1 MNKKYQ
7 LMWGGRD
14 NVSIPYMLAD
24 RFCFIAG
31 TQILMRNDATKNIE
45 DIDVGD
51 IVKSWNEIT
60 NKVEDSKV
68 VKLIQPVHDDML
80 VIRFSNDVVNEN
92 TFDHPYYVKDK
103 GWCSYSP
110 TLTKERYDINS
121 ELLEVGDICYFN
133 NSDELEE
140 VEISFIKEN
149 WGEVQTYIFELDNN
163 YTFFANGILTHNKC
177 FKDTTQV
184 VLENGKWKNIT
195 EVKIGDKL
203 LGKDGES
210 NEVIDYH
217 RPTLGQFN
225 DKLPTP
231 LKMTS
236 INGGGFDV
244 SQDHIF
250 MTSDG
255 WKTPTAEMCKILHS
269 NVLES
274 EGIENIKDLQIGD
287 KIVIPNGLEEVISV
301 EFKEDDSNLQL
312 YNFVLKGNKTY
323 YVIMDGHDK
332 PMLVHNKVE
341 SLELTSTVVSGSSLE
356 GSSSVQT
363 HEDMNVGDTVLAASI
378 VGLPDTDVA
387 SEFLLW
393 EYTGSD
399 PISSQITLV
408 TASIESIITSSHA
421 DFKLIETSG
430 KSEPLKISDTHPVLA
445 QSESIWAFEYVGDID
460 ATYTLVSSSLEE
472 VAINTITQIT
482 GSEQTGSFRR
492 FDIEPQDTYFAD
504 GILVHN

>member
-1 MNKKYQ
+1 MKNKK

-14 NVSIPYMLAD
+14 NVSIPYMI

-149 WGEVQTYIFELDNN
+149 WDEVQTYIFELDNN

-177 FKDTTQV
+177 FPSGTKITMGDNTI
-184 VLENGKWKNIT
+184 KNIENVVSGEKVFSYNLKT
-195 EVKIGDKL
+195 NEKDVSLVGEVDELIDELFVLNEGMIETSNQHPFYVLKKDGSKVWASLDKEATILNFPTLHYVKELELGDKL
-203 LGKDGES
+203 LTQDDEWV
-210 NEVIDYH
+210 E
-217 RPTLGQFN
+217 L
-225 DKLPTP
+225 
-231 LKMTS
+231 TS
-236 INGGGFDV
+236 IEKKPGSYTAYNLLSVGENENYYANGF
-244 SQDHIF
+244 
-250 MTSDG
+250 
-255 WKTPTAEMCKILHS
+255 
-269 NVLES
+269 
-274 EGIENIKDLQIGD
+274 
-287 KIVIPNGLEEVISV
+287 
-301 EFKEDDSNLQL
+301 
-312 YNFVLKGNKTY
+312 
-323 YVIMDGHDK
+323 
-332 PMLVHNKVE
+332 LVHNE
-341 SLELTSTVVSGSSLE
+341 SVSLSSLVLSGSALE
-356 GSSSVQT
+356 GTSSIQT

-378 VGLPDTDVA
+378 EGLPDTDVA
-387 SEFLLW
+387 AEFLLW

-408 TASIESIITSSHA
+408 TSSIESIITSSHS
-421 DFKLIETSG
+421 DYKLIETSG
-430 KSEPLKISDTHPVLA
+430 KSEPLKISDNHPLLA
-445 QSESIWAFEYVGDID
+445 KSESIWAFEYVGDID

-472 VAINTITQIT
+472 VDITSINEVT
-482 GSEQTGSFRR
+482 GSPATGSFRR

>member
-1 MNKKYQ
+1 MKNKK

-14 NVSIPYMLAD
+14 NVSIPYMI

-163 YTFFANGILTHNKC
+163 YTFFANGILTHNKA
-177 FKDTTQV
+177 
-184 VLENGKWKNIT
+184 N
-195 EVKIGDKL
+195 
-203 LGKDGES
+203 
-210 NEVIDYH
+210 
-217 RPTLGQFN
+217 
-225 DKLPTP
+225 
-231 LKMTS
+231 
-236 INGGGFDV
+236 
-244 SQDHIF
+244 
-250 MTSDG
+250 
-255 WKTPTAEMCKILHS
+255 
-269 NVLES
+269 
-274 EGIENIKDLQIGD
+274 
-287 KIVIPNGLEEVISV
+287 
-301 EFKEDDSNLQL
+301 
-312 YNFVLKGNKTY
+312 
-323 YVIMDGHDK
+323 
-332 PMLVHNKVE
+332 
-341 SLELTSTVVSGSSLE
+341 SLELTSTVVSGSSLM
-356 GSSSVQT
+356 GSSSIQT

-378 VGLPDTDVA
+378 EGLPDTDVA
-387 SEFLLW
+387 AEFLLW

-399 PISSQITLV
+399 IASQITLV
-408 TASIESIITSSHA
+408 TSSIETIVTSSHQ
-421 DFKLIETSG
+421 DYKLIETSG

-472 VAINTITQIT
+472 VDITSINEVT
-482 GSEQTGSFRR
+482 GSPATGSFRR